1 MSSNVTFH
9 TEIMYIFPID
19 EHFDQC
25 IWPTSFLCV
34 WS

>member
-19 EHFDQC
+19 EHFD
-25 IWPTSFLCV
+25 
-34 WS
+34 